1 LKGIWR
7 SDYRSWGGTLA
18 ARHFVVAPNTEVG
31 VVETLKQRE
40 GLPVLAFGC
49 GRSYGDVALNPDGI
63 MVDCKRLDRFI
74 ALDNKEGVLA
84 CEGGVTLS
92 AILAMLSRPVGKPN
106 CWLLPVMPGTR
117 FVTVAG
123 AIANDVHGKNHH
135 LHGTFGRH
143 VLSFD
148 LARGDGSVVT
158 CSRKENAELFAATI
172 GGLGL
177 TGVIL
182 RVTIKLRRVESI
194 GVEAEDIRFADLD
207 GFFRLTEG
215 SDTEWEYTAAWID
228 CSARGGKLGRGIFS
242 RARHRAGSQVLAPR
256 APRLAVPASPPI
268 SLVNG
273 LSVRAFN
280 AAYWRLAGRRAAG
293 PRLTSYQ
300 SVLFPLDALGAWN
313 LLYGRRGFYQFQC
326 AVPKETAPRALT
338 EMMRSITASGQGS
351 VLAVLKMFGEMSSP
365 GLMSFPRPGATLAV
379 DFANRGRATQQL
391 LLRLEELTLEA
402 GGHLY
407 PAKDGAMTTAAFK
420 AGYPN
425 LDAYCHSL
433 DPAFSSAFAKRVGI
447 VPN

>member
-7 SDYRSWGGTLA
+7 SDCRSWGGTLA
-18 ARHFVVAPNTEVG
+18 ARHFVVAPNTEAG
-31 VVETLKQRE
+31 VVETLKQR
-40 GLPVLAFGC
+40 GALLVLAFGC
-49 GRSYGDVALNPDGI
+49 GRSYGDVALNPDGLI
-63 MVDCKRLDRFI
+63 VDCKRLDRFI
-74 ALDNKEGVLA
+74 ALDDEKGVLA
-84 CEGGVTLS
+84 CEAGVTLS
-92 AILAMLSRPVGKPN
+92 NILDMLSRRVGKMGG
-106 CWLLPVMPGTR
+106 WLLPVMPGTR

-135 LHGTFGRH
+135 LNGSFGRH

-158 CSRKENAELFAATI
+158 CSPKENAGLFAATI

-182 RVTIKLRRVESI
+182 RATIKLRRVENI

-207 GFFRLTEG
+207 GFFRLTDE
-215 SDTEWEYTAAWID
+215 SDSEWEYTAAWID
-228 CSARGGKLGRGIFS
+228 SSAKGSKFGRGIFS
-242 RARHRAGSQVLAPR
+242 RARHRAGAEVLAAR
-256 APRLAVPASPPI
+256 APRLTVPVSPPM

-273 LSVRAFN
+273 FSVRAFN
-280 AAYWRLAGRRAAG
+280 AAYWCLAGRRTAG
-293 PRLTSYQ
+293 PRLTSFE
-300 SVLFPLDALGAWN
+300 SVLFPLDAVGAWN
-313 LLYGRRGFYQFQC
+313 RLYGRRGFYQFQC

-338 EMMRSITASGQGS
+338 EMMRAITASGQGS

-365 GLMSFPRPGATLAV
+365 GLMSFPMPGATLAV
-379 DFANRGRATQQL
+379 DFANRGRATQVL

-425 LDAYCHSL
+425 LGTYRHSL

-447 VPN
+447 LPS